1 MSALTAAVCRRLAP
15 IRGIPTKGGGM
26 SDPNADLREIF
37 ATIES
42 LPKIPSTV
50 VGGLMSWARGEQDP
64 DWKQRNKGR

>member
-1 MSALTAAVCRRLAP
+1 MA
-15 IRGIPTKGGGM
+15 TKGGGM

-42 LPKIPSTV
+42 IPKLPSTV

-64 DWKQRNKGR
+64 DWNKRNKGERGR